1 MDKYSE
7 SDNDISMEHVVNAT
21 NDVVEPNRII
31 QGEIVTID
39 DEFVYVNVGTK
50 SEGKVSLEEFDEEPA
65 VGSIINIMLM
75 NKRMIDGMLVFSKI
89 AAEREEKWL
98 KFMDYYRQGNTTILG
113 TIKSTNNNGIV
124 INCDG
129 MNAFLPFSHAADL
142 KVRKRGEQG
151 PYEFKIKSIDN
162 RKKSVVLSRKEFIEE
177 ERQRLWDEFTSQYA
191 VGDVVRGAVVK
202 LIESGALVNING
214 IIAKVNKDDMSWR
227 KVFKKKKILKIR
239 EERDFKI
246 LDLDHEE
253 KNIVLGIKQLTEDPW
268 ERIEEKYQVDQ
279 IVSGEI
285 VTVATFGVFIELE
298 EGIEGLISASNI
310 SWTKKS
316 VNPKELYRKGQRV
329 EAVILEIEKEGRKL
343 SLGVKQLTPN
353 PWDTID
359 ERFPVGTVLK
369 KKIKKIIN
377 YGMFVEL
384 EDDID
389 GMIHVSDITWD
400 KSVKNPIA
408 QFQVGDEIE
417 FKILDIK
424 KDEMKI
430 SCGMKQLLKSP
441 WEEIKEKYPPRSKVS
456 GVVSG
461 IAPFGLFVKLEDG
474 VEGLVHISEVSQ
486 GKISNLEDAFE
497 TGTPVDAIVLGVDVE
512 KKRLSLSIKHF
523 EIISEKE
530 ELNRVLNTASP
541 GKVTIGDI
549 IKNKMGE

>member
-50 SEGKVSLEEFDEEPA
+50 SEGKVSLEEFEEAPA
-65 VGSIINIMLM
+65 VGSMITIMLM

-98 KFMDYYRQGNTTILG
+98 KFIEYYRQGNTTILG
-113 TIKSTNNNGIV
+113 TIKNTNNNGIV
-124 INCDG
+124 IDCDG
-129 MNAFLPFSHAADL
+129 MNAFLPFSQAADL

-162 RKKSVVLSRKEFIEE
+162 RKKSVVLSRKEFVEE
-177 ERQRLWDEFTSQYA
+177 ERQRLWDKFTSQYA
-191 VGDVVRGAVVK
+191 VGDVVAGTVIK
-202 LIESGALVNING
+202 LIESGALVNVNG
-214 IIAKVNKDDMSWR
+214 IIAKVNKDDLSWR

-246 LDLDHEE
+246 LDLDHAE

-279 IVSGEI
+279 IVYGET
-285 VTVATFGVFIELE
+285 VTVATFGVFVEIE
-298 EGIEGLISASNI
+298 EGVEGLISASNI

-316 VNPKELYRKGQRV
+316 VNPKELYQKGQRV
-329 EAVILEIEKEGRKL
+329 EAVILEIEKEGKKL

-353 PWDTID
+353 PWETID
-359 ERFPVGTVLK
+359 ERFPVGSVLK

-377 YGMFVEL
+377 YGIFVEL

-408 QFQVGDEIE
+408 PFQVGDEIE
-417 FKILDIK
+417 FKILEIR

-430 SCGMKQLLKSP
+430 SCGIKQLLKSP
-441 WEEIKEKYPPRSKVS
+441 WEEIKEKYLPRSKVS
-456 GVVSG
+456 GVISG
-461 IAPFGLFVKLEDG
+461 IAPFGLFVRLEDG
-474 VEGLVHISEVSQ
+474 IEGLVHISEVSQ
-486 GKISNLEDAFE
+486 RKISNLEDAFE
-497 TGTPVDAIVLGVDVE
+497 TGTPVEAIVLGVDVE

-530 ELNRVLNTASP
+530 DLNRVLNSASP